1 IVGENGAGKSTV
13 VKLLMRFYDP
23 SAGRI
28 TVNGVD
34 LRELDSRAW
43 RARLGAVLQEFGRY
57 AYTVHENVALAG
69 SEGAER
75 SRVEGALAAAGLEAT
90 LARLEGGV
98 EQALGKEFGGT
109 ELSGGQWQKLAIA
122 RALYRDADLLVLDD
136 PTAALDPRSEH
147 ELF

>member
-1 IVGENGAGKSTV
+1 
-13 VKLLMRFYDP
+13 
-23 SAGRI
+23 
-28 TVNGVD
+28 
-34 LRELDSRAW
+34 
-43 RARLGAVLQEFGRY
+43 GRY

-122 RALYRDADLLVLDD
+122 RALHRDADLLVLDE
-136 PTAALDPRSEH
+136 PTAALDPRSGH
-147 ELF
+147 ELFERFAGLADGRSVVLIAHRLASVRMADRVLVLAHGRLVEAGAHPEL